1 MTDSSNRSMSAH
13 EWAMLLILSVLWGG
27 SFFFVGVAVKQL
39 PPLTIVALRV
49 SIAAAILWLSAPL
62 TGLAMPRSRVA
73 WSSFTRLGLI
83 NNVAPFCL
91 IVWGQTHLAS
101 GLAAILN
108 ATTPLFTVF
117 AAHLLTYDERL
128 TPQRL
133 AGASCGLLGVAIM
146 IGPQVIAEGL
156 GANIAAELAVLA
168 AAASYAIGS
177 IYGRRFRAM
186 GLTPIAVTA
195 GQVTASSAILIPIAL
210 AVDQPW
216 SLPAPGLDALG
227 AVLALASVSTALAYV
242 LYFRILSGAGATN
255 VVLVTLLVPVSSIL
269 LGALFLH
276 ERLAARHFFGLLLI
290 TLGLAFID
298 GRLFKLFGARART
311 CEGAD

>member
-1 MTDSSNRSMSAH
+1 MTESPTRAMTAT
-13 EWAMLLILSVLWGG
+13 EWALLLILSLFWGG

-49 SIAAAILWLSAPL
+49 SIAAAILLLSAPL
-62 TGLAMPRSRVA
+62 TGLAMPRSRAA
-73 WSSFTRLGLI
+73 WSALMRLALV

-117 AAHLLTYDERL
+117 AAHALTRDERL

-133 AGASCGLLGVAIM
+133 AGALCGLVGVAAM
-146 IGPQVIAEGL
+146 IGPQAIAEGF
-156 GANIAAELAVLA
+156 GSNIAAELAILA

-186 GLTPIAVTA
+186 GLAPIAVTA
-195 GQVTASSAILIPIAL
+195 GQVTAASFVLAPLAL
-210 AVDQPW
+210 VVDRPW
-216 SLPAPGLDALG
+216 SLPAPGLDAVA
-227 AVLALASVSTALAYV
+227 AVVALASISTALAYI
-242 LYFRILSGAGATN
+242 LYFRILAGAGATN
-255 VVLVTLLVPVSSIL
+255 VVLVTLLAPVSSIM
-269 LGALFLH
+269 LGAIFLD
-276 ERLAARHFFGLLLI
+276 ERLATRHFIGLSLI
-290 TLGLAFID
+290 ALGLAFID
-298 GRLFKLFGARART
+298 GRLFRWRHAAARGA
-311 CEGAD
+311 G